1 MEKISKKE
9 IKNSSVKPKEVIVQ
23 SKECLD
29 STIKST
35 STETNTE
42 NESNMFLGTYDEAPK
57 FLQDNEFIKRG
68 YLLNC
73 NTIKKIKLNFKKNEK
88 KQKIS
93 KAARCK

>member
-9 IKNSSVKPKEVIVQ
+9 IKNSSMKPKEVIVQ

-42 NESNMFLGTYDEAPK
+42 NESNMFLGTYDEAPP
-57 FLQDNEFIKRG
+57 
-68 YLLNC
+68 
-73 NTIKKIKLNFKKNEK
+73 
-88 KQKIS
+88 
-93 KAARCK
+93 